1 MSDCAQAYLDLF
13 AADRTQA
20 DILMGAMKNWV
31 APHGDGASGVD
42 AATVSSFEQWVGERE
57 VLAKQ
62 TRLMA
67 VTARHPG
74 W

>member
-31 APHGDGASGVD
+31 ASHRDGNGGVD
-42 AATVSSFEQWVGERE
+42 AATVSSFEQWVGER
-57 VLAKQ
+57 KGSPN
-62 TRLMA
+62 R
-67 VTARHPG
+67 RG
-74 W
+74 